1 MSINKTFDSEKSAV
15 KIDLQQI
22 KELLGIVS
30 STDVTELTIEFG
42 DQKIT
47 VKKEK
52 QAPTTIEIPMGQMM
66 TQARPA
72 VSLVD
77 QAAPQPVAANAP
89 APAPVKVEAVTS
101 SNHNEDNGTPANTVA
116 ITSPMV
122 GTFYRITLRRQLR
135 HLCKVGDRVS
145 VGQTVCI
152 IEAMKL
158 MNDLPSEV
166 AGKIVKICVENGTT
180 VEYGQTLYLV
190 DPKG

>member
-1 MSINKTFDSEKSAV
+1 M

-52 QAPTTIEIPMGQMM
+52 QAPTTIEIPMGQI
-66 TQARPA
+66 ARPA
-72 VSLVD
+72 VSLVE
-77 QAAPQPVAANAP
+77 QAAPQPVAAAAP
-89 APAPVKVEAVTS
+89 APAPVKVDAVAS
-101 SNHNEDNGTPANTVA
+101 SNHNEDNGTANTVA

-122 GTFYRITLRRQLR
+122 GTFYQSPSPTAAAF
-135 HLCKVGDRVS
+135 CKVGDRVS

-166 AGKIVKICVENGTT
+166 SGKIVKICVENGTT

>member
-1 MSINKTFDSEKSAV
+1 M

-42 DQKIT
+42 DQRIT

-52 QAPTTIEIPMGQMM
+52 QPAAIEIPMARSFAPIHPMQHMQMM
-66 TQARPA
+66 APPGD
-72 VSLVD
+72 VNF
-77 QAAPQPVAANAP
+77 APQPTQISAPSPAPTPVQTAP
-89 APAPVKVEAVTS
+89 AKVDKLET
-101 SNHNEDNGTPANTVA
+101 NGNNGDDASTANTVA

-122 GTFYRITLRRQLR
+122 GTFYQSPSPTAAVFV
-135 HLCKVGDRVS
+135 KVGDKVA

-166 AGKIVKICVENGTT
+166 SGKIVKICAENGTT
-180 VEYGQTLYLV
+180 VEYGQTLFLV
-190 DPKG
+190 DPRG